1 METVSAQVA
10 SKLSI
15 RRTKGEAHFF
25 APVDRSSP
33 EAYRALKARVNTR
46 DASGLSITI
55 KSLSWRVSPDA
66 EKFAAPVRSKRPS
79 PAPR

>member
-33 EAYRALKARVNTR
+33 EAYRALKPRVNTR

-55 KSLSWRVSPDA
+55 KSFSCRLRPDA
-66 EKFAAPVRSKRPS
+66 EKFAAPVCSNHPFD
-79 PAPR
+79 

>member
-33 EAYRALKARVNTR
+33 EAYRASKPRVNTR
-46 DASGLSITI
+46 AASVLSITI
-55 KSLSWRVSPDA
+55 KSLSCCHLAHDPRRDSV
-66 EKFAAPVRSKRPS
+66 APGGLG
-79 PAPR
+79 